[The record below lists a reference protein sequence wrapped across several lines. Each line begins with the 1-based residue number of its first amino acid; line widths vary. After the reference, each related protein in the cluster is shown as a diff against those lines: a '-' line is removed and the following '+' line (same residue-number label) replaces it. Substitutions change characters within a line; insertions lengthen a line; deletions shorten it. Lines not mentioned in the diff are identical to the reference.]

1 MEFNDFL
8 GFNYIPLKVHLVNS
22 FKIVKKIPCIILIL
36 ITVSCSSK
44 KEVYTVFNNLFD
56 NEIDYKLYGKKVE
69 IIPNINDT
77 ILLSDKSISPKD
89 ISHFSLHFESLKEK
103 KPFYSGY
110 RVFWADSLNEISLSQ
125 TEISFI
131 RNQMNEEYFYFERNR
146 IDKKNRIVINID
158 SIYTPDYKYSYES
171 SKKEYLIYHFSKP
184 CFNQKK
190 DICVIGFYTNSSARK
205 CCGSKMI
212 LLILKKD
219 NKNWNVIGYQKD
231 VGSSH

>member
-1 MEFNDFL
+1 MNRIELIKIKIF
-8 GFNYIPLKVHLVNS
+8 IVVLVVT
-22 FKIVKKIPCIILIL
+22 I
-36 ITVSCSSK
+36 SCSSK

-77 ILLSDKSISPKD
+77 ILLSDRSISAKD
-89 ISHFSLHFESLKEK
+89 ISNFSLNFESLKEN
-103 KPFYSGY
+103 KPFYYGY
-110 RVFWADSLNEISLSQ
+110 RVFWADSLKEISLPQ
-125 TEISFI
+125 TEIGFI
-131 RNQMNEEYFYFERNR
+131 RNQMNEEYFYFEDKR

-171 SKKEYLIYHFSKP
+171 RKKEYLIYHFSKP
-184 CFNQKK
+184 CFNKKK

-219 NKNWNVIGYQKD
+219 KNNWNIIGYQEN
-231 VGSSH
+231 VGASH